1 MIRNYFKIAY
11 RNLLKNKAYSL
22 INISGLAVGMAVA
35 ILIGLWIYDEL
46 SYDRYH
52 ESYDRVARVMQHQTA
67 NGETGSQFS
76 IPFPLGKELQTT
88 YGTSFKYVAMS
99 SWVGGHILS
108 TGDRKLSKTGV
119 YMDIDAPHI
128 FTLKMK
134 YGTRN
139 GLRDPHS
146 ILLSESAAKAFFGDA
161 NPLEKRL
168 KIDNKLDVKVTGVF
182 EDLPHNTDFREL
194 EFIAPWLLYVESE
207 DWIKRARDRGQWGNN
222 SFQLFA
228 QIADNTDF
236 ETVGKRIK
244 LAKYNRVDKDE
255 KKYKAEI
262 FLHPLSR
269 WRLYSH
275 WDKQGNQTG
284 GQIEYVWLFAIIG
297 VFVLLLACINFMN
310 LSTARSEK
318 RAREVGIRKAIG
330 SLRSQLIGQFFSESL
345 LVVLIAMA
353 LSILL
358 VELSLPWFNEI
369 AGKKM
374 SVLWSN
380 PVFWGIVV
388 SFAFLTGLLAGSYP
402 ALYLSSFQP
411 VSVLKGTF
419 RAGRYAS
426 VPRKV
431 LVTLQFTVS
440 VTLIIGTLIVYRQ
453 IQHTKNRP
461 VGYSREGLVM
471 MQMKSP
477 DFYGKFDVLRNEWKN
492 TGAVVEMAESSSPVT
507 GLWSSNGGFEWQGKD
522 PNLDAEFA
530 TVWVTPEFGKLV
542 NWHVLK
548 GRDFSRQRAT
558 DSLSVIINQS
568 GVKFASL
575 KDPVGTVLKWD
586 GKNYTIIG
594 VVQDLIQE
602 SPYHPVSPGVYFMD
616 SNNVNWINLKLNPA
630 QSASASLAKI
640 ESVFK
645 RLVPT
650 APFDYQFVDQVFGE
664 KFAAEER
671 VGKLAAFFASLAI
684 FISCLGLFG
693 LASFMAEQ
701 RTKEIGIRKVLGASV
716 LNLWGL
722 LSKDFVGLVVLSCAI
737 AVPLAWYGMANWLEK
752 YEYRTDITWWVFL
765 LAAVGALTITLLT
778 VSYQAVRAAMMNPV
792 RSLKAE

>member
-52 ESYDRVARVMQHQTA
+52 ESYDRIARVMQHQTS

-108 TGDRKLSKTGV
+108 TGDQKLSKTGV
-119 YMDIDAPHI
+119 YMDVDAPHI

-139 GLRDPHS
+139 GLKDPHS
-146 ILLSESAAKAFFGDA
+146 ILLSESAAKAFFGNV

-207 DWIKRARDRGQWGNN
+207 DWIKRARDRSAWGNN

-269 WRLYSH
+269 WRLHSH

-374 SVLWSN
+374 SVLWAN
-380 PVFWGIVV
+380 PIFWGMVV
-388 SFAFLTGLLAGSYP
+388 SFALLTGLLAGSYP

-419 RAGRYAS
+419 RAGKYAA

-461 VGYSREGLVM
+461 VGYS
-471 MQMKSP
+471 
-477 DFYGKFDVLRNEWKN
+477 
-492 TGAVVEMAESSSPVT
+492 
-507 GLWSSNGGFEWQGKD
+507 
-522 PNLDAEFA
+522 
-530 TVWVTPEFGKLV
+530 
-542 NWHVLK
+542 
-548 GRDFSRQRAT
+548 
-558 DSLSVIINQS
+558 
-568 GVKFASL
+568 
-575 KDPVGTVLKWD
+575 
-586 GKNYTIIG
+586 
-594 VVQDLIQE
+594 
-602 SPYHPVSPGVYFMD
+602 
-616 SNNVNWINLKLNPA
+616 
-630 QSASASLAKI
+630 
-640 ESVFK
+640 
-645 RLVPT
+645 
-650 APFDYQFVDQVFGE
+650 
-664 KFAAEER
+664 
-671 VGKLAAFFASLAI
+671 
-684 FISCLGLFG
+684 
-693 LASFMAEQ
+693 
-701 RTKEIGIRKVLGASV
+701 
-716 LNLWGL
+716 
-722 LSKDFVGLVVLSCAI
+722 
-737 AVPLAWYGMANWLEK
+737 
-752 YEYRTDITWWVFL
+752 
-765 LAAVGALTITLLT
+765 
-778 VSYQAVRAAMMNPV
+778 
-792 RSLKAE
+792 

>member
-119 YMDIDAPHI
+119 YMDVDAPHI

-207 DWIKRARDRGQWGNN
+207 DWIKRARDRAQWGNN

-269 WRLYSH
+269 WRLHSH

-616 SNNVNWINLKLNPA
+616 SNNVNWIILKLNPA